1 MSRAQPAGPVLEVA
15 DLTLAYGGTQVV
27 HGVSFAVYPGE
38 VVALVG
44 DSGSGKSTTAHAV
57 LGLLPSGGRITGG
70 RIALGDQRLDN
81 APRRAVRAVRGAR
94 IGLVP
99 QDPGS
104 SLNPVHR
111 IGDQIAEV
119 LTIHRRADRRS
130 ASAAAIELLEA
141 AGIDQPELRARQLPH
156 QLSGGQRQRV
166 LIAIALACNPELV
179 IADEPTSALD
189 VTVARRILD
198 HLEQRI
204 RTDHTAVL
212 LITHD
217 LAIARE
223 RADRIVVMR
232 EGRIVREGPA
242 ETVAAE
248 LVTPV
253 PAAPI
258 RSQTP
263 PVLVLRGVRRTFD
276 RVVAVDGID
285 LTVHRG
291 RTVALVGESGSG
303 KSTTAR
309 IAARL
314 DVADA
319 GSVVFH
325 GSREQ
330 QRPPTTDHSGAE
342 AAVCHSAGVD
352 VGALR
357 GAALRQWRRR
367 VGVVYQ
373 NPYSSLDPHL
383 RVWQIVA
390 EPWAAFRIGS
400 RSERRD
406 RAAELLATVDLG
418 KEFLDRKPARLSGG
432 QRQRVAIARA
442 LAGEPDLLV
451 LDEPTSALDARV
463 QEQILDLLIDL
474 QRRRDFAY
482 LFVTHDLAVVRR
494 VADTVAVMSAGRIV
508 EAGPSAAVIGDPQH
522 PLPAACWPRCPVRL
536 RRRRYPPPRSRSP
549 VVVRGHL
556 PHSPG
561 MAIIV
566 TAAR

>member
-1 MSRAQPAGPVLEVA
+1 MSPILEVA
-15 DLTLAYGGTQVV
+15 DLTLAYQDTEVV
-27 HGVSFAVYPGE
+27 HGVSLHVDPGE

-57 LGLLPSGGRITGG
+57 LGLLPRGGRITGG
-70 RIALGDQRLDN
+70 RITLGDVRLDT
-81 APRRAVRAVRGAR
+81 ASRRALRAVRGAR

-119 LTIHRRADRRS
+119 LTIHRRANRRA
-130 ASAAAIELLEA
+130 ASAAAIDLLAA
-141 AGIDQPELRARQLPH
+141 AGIDQPQLRARQYPH

-166 LIAIALACNPELV
+166 LIAIALACNPELL

-204 RTDHTAVL
+204 RRDNTAVL

-217 LAIARE
+217 LAVARE
-223 RADRIVVMR
+223 RADRILVMR
-232 EGRIVREGPA
+232 DGRIVREGPA
-242 ETVAAE
+242 QQVAAE
-248 LVTPV
+248 LVEPV
-253 PAAPI
+253 PVAPI
-258 RSQTP
+258 RPPTS
-263 PVLVLRGVRRTFD
+263 PVLALRGVRRTFD

-285 LTVHRG
+285 LTVQRG
-291 RTVALVGESGSG
+291 RTLALVGESGSG

-325 GSREQ
+325 DADRQTAGIEDGPDAGIC
-330 QRPPTTDHSGAE
+330 RP
-342 AAVCHSAGVD
+342 AAGID

-357 GAALRQWRRR
+357 GSALRHWRRR

-390 EPWAAFRIGS
+390 EPWAAFGGGS
-400 RSERRD
+400 RTERRD
-406 RAAELLATVDLG
+406 RAARLLATVDLG
-418 KEFLDRKPARLSGG
+418 EEFLDRKPARLSGG

-463 QEQILDLLIDL
+463 QVQILDLLVDL
-474 QRRRDFAY
+474 QQRRDVAY
-482 LFVTHDLAVVRR
+482 LFITHDLSVVRR
-494 VADTVAVMSAGRIV
+494 VADTVAVMSTGRIV
-508 EAGPSAAVIGDPQH
+508 ETGPAADVLGDPQH
-522 PLPAACWPRCPVRL
+522 PYTRSLLAAVPT
-536 RRRRYPPPRSRSP
+536 
-549 VVVRGHL
+549 G
-556 PHSPG
+556 
-561 MAIIV
+561 
-566 TAAR
+566 